1 MARIMALDWGERR
14 VGIALSDESAT
25 IASPHGVLTRSRSL
39 DRDIQGI
46 ADMIRDLDVSL
57 VLVGVPFRL
66 DGGQGP
72 AAQAALLFIE
82 RLRQVL
88 TVPVREVDERLS
100 TAGAERALI
109 EGDVS
114 RRRRKGLVDKVAA
127 ALFLQA
133 YLDSPRGESR

>member
-14 VGIALSDESAT
+14 VGIALSDESGT
-25 IASPHGVLTRSRSL
+25 IASPHGVLVRSRSI
-39 DRDIQGI
+39 DRDLKQLAG
-46 ADMIRDLDVSL
+46 LVSEKDVSL

-72 AAQAALLFIE
+72 SAQAALAFIE
-82 RLRQVL
+82 KLREVL
-88 TVPVREVDERLS
+88 PVPVSEFDERLS

-114 RRRRKGLVDKVAA
+114 RRRR
-127 ALFLQA
+127 
-133 YLDSPRGESR
+133 